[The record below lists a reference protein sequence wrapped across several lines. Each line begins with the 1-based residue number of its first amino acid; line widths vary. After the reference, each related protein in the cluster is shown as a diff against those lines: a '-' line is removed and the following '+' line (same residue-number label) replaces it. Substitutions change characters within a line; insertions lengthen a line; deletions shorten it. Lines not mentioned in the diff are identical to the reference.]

1 MPEYYQIRV
10 GGHLD
15 REWSAWFDGLTLT
28 HDPDGCTTLAGQVA
42 DQAALYGL
50 IGKARDLGLRLIL
63 VALVAPDEGRRE
75 EPMRARR
82 PTHRI
87 AVSDG
92 ELSAYVAGSGPALVF
107 LHGNAGRW
115 QHWGLQLHAL
125 SRNYRC
131 IAFDFRGYGASSPLR
146 TPNSLSMMADDT
158 HTLCQA
164 LGVTRATVVGHSMG
178 GGVAQALALRHPH
191 LVAGLVLLSPQAVD
205 VVPARPPELTRA
217 MLRPLLMEGFSPGF
231 RQRQPGLVARLVA
244 EQLETRLETLRN
256 VTFDDLPMDPT
267 AIRAPALVLAGGSD
281 ARTPAGETRRLAVQL
296 PNGVYLE
303 LPAAGHNLP
312 SEASAAV
319 STAIEQ
325 FVRDATVSESAPG
338 AQRGG
343 TLM

>member
-1 MPEYYQIRV
+1 MPEHYLIRI

-28 HDPDGCTTLAGQVA
+28 HDPDGCTTLAGPVA

-50 IGKARDLGLRLIL
+50 LGKARDLGLRLIL

-75 EPMRARR
+75 ELMRALR

-115 QHWGLQLHAL
+115 QHWGPQLQTL
-125 SRNYRC
+125 SRQFRC

-146 TPNSLSMMADDT
+146 TPNSLSLMANDT

-178 GGVAQALALRHPH
+178 GGVAQALALRHPD
-191 LVAGLVLLSPQAVD
+191 LVSGLVLLSPQAVD
-205 VVPARPPELTRA
+205 VVPARPPELTLA
-217 MLRPLLMEGFSPGF
+217 KLGPLLMEGFSPGF

-256 VTFDDLPMDPT
+256 VAFDDLPMDPT

-281 ARTPAGETRRLAVQL
+281 ADTLAGEIRRLALQL
-296 PNGVYLE
+296 PNGVYHE
-303 LPAAGHNLP
+303 LPAVGHNLP
-312 SEASAAV
+312 VEDSAAV
-319 STAIEQ
+319 SMAIEQ
-325 FVRDATVSESAPG
+325 FVRGAAVSERAPG
-338 AQRGG
+338 A
-343 TLM
+343 